1 MILSTAYFPPVEYFA
16 LLARDMTLSAD
27 RVIPSSAKIE
37 ACESYQKQSWRNR
50 CLIMSASGTEK
61 LQVPIV
67 HGKSRLITEIR
78 IEYST
83 PWVTR
88 TERTMDSAYHTSAF
102 YDHYRDGIFEILE
115 SREESLFELN
125 MKIINYFLEKTGIAC
140 NIVKTTDFEAETSDD
155 WREKIHPKRQNSIL
169 EELGLEKPYFQVFS
183 GKYGFIKGLSIM
195 DLLFNEGPDSIL
207 FLKKL

>member
-50 CLIMSASGTEK
+50 CLIMSASGTEM
-61 LQVPIV
+61 LQVPII
-67 HGKSRLITEIR
+67 HGKSRLITDIR

-88 TERTMDSAYHTSAF
+88 TERTLDSAYHTSAF

-125 MKIINYFLEKTGIAC
+125 MKIINYFLEKTGIVC
-140 NIVKTTDFEAETSDD
+140 NIVKTTDFETEVPDD

>member
-50 CLIMSASGTEK
+50 CLIMSASGTEM
-61 LQVPIV
+61 LQVPII
-67 HGKSRLITEIR
+67 HGKSRLITDIR

-102 YDHYRDGIFEILE
+102 YDYYRDEIFDILE
-115 SREESLFELN
+115 SQEECLFELN
-125 MKIINYFLEKTGIAC
+125 IKIINYFLEKTGIAY
-140 NIVKTTDFEAETSDD
+140 NIVKTMDFEAETSDD

>member
-27 RVIPSSAKIE
+27 RVIPSYAKIE

-50 CLIMSASGTEK
+50 CLIMSASGTEM
-61 LQVPIV
+61 LQVPII
-67 HGKSRLITEIR
+67 HGKSRLITDIR

-88 TERTMDSAYHTSAF
+88 TERTLDSAYHTSAF
-102 YDHYRDGIFEILE
+102 YDHYRDGIFDILE
-115 SREESLFELN
+115 SREECLFELN
-125 MKIINYFLEKTGIAC
+125 MKIINYFLEKIGIAC
-140 NIVKTTDFEAETSDD
+140 NITKTTDFEADEPDD

-169 EELGLEKPYFQVFS
+169 EDLGLEKSYFQVFS

>member
-50 CLIMSASGTEK
+50 CLIMSASGTEM

-67 HGKSRLITEIR
+67 HGKSRLITDIR

-88 TERTMDSAYHTSAF
+88 TERTLDSAYHTSAF
-102 YDHYRDGIFEILE
+102 YDHYRDGIFDILE

-140 NIVKTTDFEAETSDD
+140 KITKTTDFEAETSDD

>member
-50 CLIMSASGTEK
+50 RQEHIDN
-61 LQVPIV
+61 QHID
-67 HGKSRLITEIR
+67 RLITDIR

-102 YDHYRDGIFEILE
+102 YDYYRDGIFEILE

-140 NIVKTTDFEAETSDD
+140 NIVKTTDFETEVPDD